1 MRKATAVAFFAILSA
16 VPGLAQAG
24 QTDSQTLQAILAE
37 LRGMHN
43 DVRLSA
49 TSQILLTELQL
60 QQTAV
65 DKAAQRRDEL
75 QNQVTQLEA
84 NQKNM
89 ATQLANLEAN
99 PATTTDS
106 PQARQIQQMKDN
118 IKAQSAAQKTQED
131 LRTNDLLD
139 AEGSLRKAQDTLA
152 DIQDQL
158 NTIVKKLQPA
168 AGQP

>member
-1 MRKATAVAFFAILSA
+1 MRKLVAFACFAFLGA
-16 VPGLAQAG
+16 VPCLAQG
-24 QTDSQTLQAILAE
+24 GETDSLLQTILAE
-37 LRGMHN
+37 MRGMHN

-60 QQTAV
+60 QQSAV
-65 DKAAQRRDEL
+65 DKATQRRDEM
-75 QNQVTQLEA
+75 QNQVTQLQA

-99 PATTTDS
+99 SMTPADG
-106 PQARQIQQMKDN
+106 PQAKQMQQFKDN
-118 IKAQSAAQKTQED
+118 IKAQSAALKTQED
-131 LRTNDLLD
+131 QRSSDLLD
-139 AEGSLRKAQDTLA
+139 AEGSLRKAQDNLA

>member
-1 MRKATAVAFFAILSA
+1 
-16 VPGLAQAG
+16 
-24 QTDSQTLQAILAE
+24 
-37 LRGMHN
+37 MHN

-60 QQTAV
+60 QQSAV
-65 DKAAQRRDEL
+65 DKATQRRDEM
-75 QNQVTQLEA
+75 QNQVTQLQA

-99 PATTTDS
+99 STTPADG
-106 PQARQIQQMKDN
+106 PQAKQMQQFKDN
-118 IKAQSAAQKTQED
+118 IKAQSAALKTQED
-131 LRTNDLLD
+131 QRSSDLLD
-139 AEGSLRKAQDTLA
+139 AEGSLRKAQDNLA

>member
-1 MRKATAVAFFAILSA
+1 MRKLVAFACFAILSA
-16 VPGLAQAG
+16 VPCLAQG
-24 QTDSQTLQAILAE
+24 GETDSLLQTILAE
-37 LRGMHN
+37 MRGMHN

-60 QQTAV
+60 QQSAV
-65 DKAAQRRDEL
+65 DKATQRRDEM
-75 QNQVTQLEA
+75 QNQVTQLQA

-99 PATTTDS
+99 STTPADG
-106 PQARQIQQMKDN
+106 PQAKQMQQFKDN
-118 IKAQSAAQKTQED
+118 IKAQSAALKTQED
-131 LRTNDLLD
+131 QRSSDLLD
-139 AEGSLRKAQDTLA
+139 AEGSLRKAQDSLA